1 MEDAADVTVECAP
14 SPSLNSNINR
24 IVICTN
30 CVQMKRQLDDSL
42 LRVKSLLKIIELLHQ
57 SNGDLRVL
65 NQEDTADE
73 CVTVNE
79 DFAVSCDNEHHGNSS
94 APLMTSALPSGL
106 PVYGCMFKFIAQ
118 ADSSRKCSDVVAY
131 KKRSDY
137 KPVNKG
143 KSAALYSIPVIISG

>member
-24 IVICTN
+24 IVICPN

-42 LRVKSLLKIIELLHQ
+42 LRVKSLQKIIELLHQ

-94 APLMTSALPSGL
+94 ASLMTSALPSGL
-106 PVYGCMFKFIAQ
+106 PVYDCM
-118 ADSSRKCSDVVAY
+118 
-131 KKRSDY
+131 
-137 KPVNKG
+137 
-143 KSAALYSIPVIISG
+143 